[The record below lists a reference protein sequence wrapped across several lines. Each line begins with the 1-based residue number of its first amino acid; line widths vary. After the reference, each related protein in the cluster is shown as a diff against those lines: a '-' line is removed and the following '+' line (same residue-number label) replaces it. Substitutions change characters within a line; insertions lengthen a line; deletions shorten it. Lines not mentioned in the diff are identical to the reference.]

1 MSVAKGIPDTA
12 PAARVRVPT
21 EGGCGPLEQAPLIS
35 FRDAVLGYGHQIV
48 LRDVTLDFREGDFLG
63 IVGPNGSGKTTLI
76 KTALGLLRPLGG
88 TVTVTAGGGALRF
101 GYAPQRDTVDTIF
114 PLRVR
119 DIVGMG
125 RYGRVGLIRR
135 LGRADWEAVQRAME
149 RVGIADLARRGY
161 GELSG
166 GQRQRTL
173 IARALAGEP
182 DLLVLDEPT
191 NGMDLSSEHALLELI
206 RDLHDRSGLTVV
218 MITHLLENVANYAD
232 RIAIITGER
241 LEVGQRDEM
250 LTEARLSQ
258 LYGIPVLVNRVGDRI
273 AIMPGD
279 RSNGAGR
286 DPRGNHLR

>member
-1 MSVAKGIPDTA
+1 MSAAKEIPDTA
-12 PAARVRVPT
+12 PTSPPT
-21 EGGCGPLEQAPLIS
+21 LAPLIS
-35 FRDAVLGYGHQIV
+35 FRDAALGYGHQVV

-88 TVTVTAGGGALRF
+88 TVTVTTGGGALRF
-101 GYAPQRDTVDTIF
+101 GYAPQRDTVDATF

-135 LGRADWEAVQRAME
+135 LGRADWEAVERAME

-161 GELSG
+161 RELSG

-218 MITHLLENVANYAD
+218 MITHLLENVANYAE
-232 RIAIITGER
+232 RIAIIAGER

-250 LTEARLSQ
+250 LTEKRLSQ
-258 LYGIPVLVNRVGDRI
+258 LYGIPVLVERVGGRI
-273 AIMPGD
+273 AIVPGVD
-279 RSNGAGR
+279 TEGTLPGGR
-286 DPRGNHLR
+286 RAS